1 MRRSLSPIPFPPFHL
16 ILCFGRMSNL
26 VAEKEISSKLDVIPF
41 HIFIQFPIFLTRNT
55 SYPVRLFDNRTFM
68 DLTSNSD
75 SVGGRGKQ
83 EQYLSS
89 FPHPSN
95 RESIELEEGGEE
107 IDENYVSSQ
116 DENDFKLNQVNYH
129 LKQSVINFP
138 YDNSS
143 SNESSSS
150 LLFLLNET
158 VQNTSYSDA
167 SVNGSNT
174 SSSFLHLTPHTS
186 FPLSQVAQSYLGQN
200 GSTGILNQNENPE
213 LMDGS
218 NLNWFILLL
227 GILVLVGVLGN
238 LLVCLAICYERRLQ
252 NATNFFLLSLA
263 IADLLVSIIVMPISI
278 LYEFYG
284 MYHNTSF
291 SFSFPFSS
299 LSIHN
304 AFHTL

>member
-1 MRRSLSPIPFPPFHL
+1 
-16 ILCFGRMSNL
+16 MSNF
-26 VAEKEISSKLDVIPF
+26 VAEKEISLKLGVIPS
-41 HIFIQFPIFLTRNT
+41 HIFVQFPIFLMRNT
-55 SYPVRLFDNRTFM
+55 SYPVGLFGNRTFM

-75 SVGGRGKQ
+75 SVGGRGRH
-83 EQYLSS
+83 EQYPSS
-89 FPHPSN
+89 IPRLSN
-95 RESIELEEGGEE
+95 RESIELGEGGEE
-107 IDENYVSSQ
+107 IDENYISSQ
-116 DENDFKLNQVNYH
+116 DENDFNFNQVNYD
-129 LKQSVINFP
+129 LNQGVINFP
-138 YDNSS
+138 NDNSS

-150 LLFLLNET
+150 LLFLLNEA
-158 VQNTSYSDA
+158 VGNTSYSDISA
-167 SVNGSNT
+167 TGSNT

-200 GSTGILNQNENPE
+200 GSTEILNQNGNPE
-213 LMDGS
+213 LMNES

-291 SFSFPFSS
+291 SFSLLFSS
-299 LSIHN
+299 LSVHTT
-304 AFHTL
+304 FHTLWNS

>member
-1 MRRSLSPIPFPPFHL
+1 
-16 ILCFGRMSNL
+16 MSNL
-26 VAEKEISSKLDVIPF
+26 VAEKEISSKLGEIPF
-41 HIFIQFPIFLTRNT
+41 HIIVQFPIFLTRNT
-55 SYPVRLFDNRTFM
+55 SYPVGLFNNRTFM

-75 SVGGRGKQ
+75 SVGGRGRH
-83 EQYLSS
+83 EQHPPS
-89 FPHPSN
+89 FTRSSN
-95 RESIELEEGGEE
+95 RESIELGEAGEE
-107 IDENYVSSQ
+107 MDENYISSQ
-116 DENDFKLNQVNYH
+116 DENDFKLNQANYD
-129 LKQSVINFP
+129 LNQGVINYS

-150 LLFLLNET
+150 LLFLQNGT

-167 SVNGSNT
+167 STIGSNT

-200 GSTGILNQNENPE
+200 GSMGILNQNENPE

-291 SFSFPFSS
+291 SFSLPIRPHYIPYTMKFIATYS
-299 LSIHN
+299 
-304 AFHTL
+304 